1 MAGWRRFYVG
11 WLVVLGCALALGA
24 PAAAPRTA
32 VVIALDGAIGPGSAS
47 YVVRSLNEAQRQ
59 DAAVVVV
66 RMDTPG
72 GLDDAMRAIIRAMLA
87 SPVPVLAY
95 VAPSG
100 ARAASAGT
108 YILYASALAAMA
120 PGTNLGAAT
129 PVSLFGETPL
139 PRVGAWIS

>member
-1 MAGWRRFYVG
+1 M
-11 WLVVLGCALALGA
+11 
-24 PAAAPRTA
+24 
-32 VVIALDGAIGPGSAS
+32 VIALDGAIGPGSAS

-59 DAAVVVV
+59 DAAVVVL

-72 GLDDAMRAIIRAMLA
+72 GLDSAMRDIIRAMLA

-108 YILYASALAAMA
+108 FILYAAALAAMA
-120 PGTNLGAAT
+120 PGTNLGAAS
-129 PVSLFGETPL
+129 PVSLFASTPL
-139 PRVGAWIS
+139 AGSRLQARRGWPQGRSARHGRAARR